1 MGIHETLHVECI
13 HHAVQSRAFAGVKQD
28 IVALTE
34 IQHIGA
40 SSARKLF
47 NEGLR
52 TAEVIAKTSADVIY
66 NALSKG
72 APSRDPLPL
81 IRCRR
86 DRQEHKPAC
95 VIA

>member
-1 MGIHETLHVECI
+1 MLALLTALSVCPTT
-13 HHAVQSRAFAGVKQD
+13 AQSRAFAGVKQD

-52 TAEVIAKTSADVIY
+52 TTEVIAKTSADVIY

-72 APSRDPLPL
+72 APLKGL
-81 IRCRR
+81 L
-86 DRQEHKPAC
+86 
-95 VIA
+95 

>member
-1 MGIHETLHVECI
+1 MLNTCAEC
-13 HHAVQSRAFAGVKQD
+13 VQSRAFAGVKQD

-72 APSRDPLPL
+72 APTWIPYLDQDQS
-81 IRCRR
+81 
-86 DRQEHKPAC
+86 
-95 VIA
+95 